1 MRILSF
7 SLAAVTAL
15 MLPSSPAL
23 AFDPSG
29 TMASIF
35 IILGLGSFTLLNLV
49 LQLLFYF
56 TGPYARSDFSRIHA
70 GISILL
76 PLAALVLALKDNA
89 GIADLTLKLG
99 GILIAAGFALLPL
112 MLRSSAR
119 QPSTNS
125 GLWLALGALV
135 LMLPAMIIPPIG
147 IMASFTAAVA
157 LRYANDLKARLL
169 AILALIPALSMLLYW
184 IVQKTGLMMTAG

>member
-119 QPSTNS
+119 QPSANS